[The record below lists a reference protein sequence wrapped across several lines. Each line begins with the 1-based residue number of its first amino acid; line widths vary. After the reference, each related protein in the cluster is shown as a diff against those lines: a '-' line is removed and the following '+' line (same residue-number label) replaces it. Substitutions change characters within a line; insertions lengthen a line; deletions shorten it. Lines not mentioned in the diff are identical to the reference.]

1 MVNLGRNSLTWAY
14 AFENCNQ
21 IREQHSEHQTY
32 HALFS
37 PYKRSKFH
45 NSIPP
50 EQAHHH
56 LNMVSISGP
65 YREMQIIF
73 HLLIQ
78 RTQEKALLRSKL
90 VALTTCKQAKSYHSW
105 LLIFLGQCL
114 HFLATRKCFLSS
126 IPQLVSQKLSIHYWS
141 KMTAACCCCPVM

>member
-1 MVNLGRNSLTWAY
+1 MVDGIKWTWFLLEIYGESWPKQSNMGVCIWKLQPNPRIAQR
-14 AFENCNQ
+14 ALDLP
-21 IREQHSEHQTY
+21 
-32 HALFS
+32 LFS

-126 IPQLVSQKLSIHYWS
+126 IPQLVS
-141 KMTAACCCCPVM
+141 